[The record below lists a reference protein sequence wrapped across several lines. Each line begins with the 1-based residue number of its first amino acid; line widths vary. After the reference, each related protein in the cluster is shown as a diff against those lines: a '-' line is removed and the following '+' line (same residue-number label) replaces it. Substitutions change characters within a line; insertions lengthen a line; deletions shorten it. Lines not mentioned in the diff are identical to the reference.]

1 MVSAPFVESG
11 REFTAMLE
19 LLLQT
24 SLNALYAASF
34 MALVAVGLVLIF
46 GVMGIINFAHG
57 ELYMLGAYAVV
68 AVYADFKM
76 SFFLAVAIG
85 LVFVGMVGIG
95 MERGLFRPMRDNPL
109 GGLVVSIGFLL
120 ILQALAVVGF
130 GVRMEHI
137 PPSTQTILH
146 PFGGSAVLP
155 LQRLY
160 VIIAA
165 IVLLSAL
172 WLFLRKTRF
181 GWAMRACAQDPEA
194 AALQGISMN
203 QVSRLAFFI
212 GASLAGVAGALTAP
226 LVRVQPYM
234 GHSVIITAFIIIIV
248 GGIGSLEGAVVAA
261 VLYAFVHTFV
271 TTFYDGVIADIV
283 GLVLML
289 LVLIVKPTG
298 LFGARDRA

>member
-1 MVSAPFVESG
+1 
-11 REFTAMLE
+11 MLE

-68 AVYADFKM
+68 AVYADWHLP
-76 SFFLAVAIG
+76 FFLAVAVG
-85 LVFVGMVGIG
+85 LIFVGLVGIG
-95 MERGLFRPMRDNPL
+95 MERSLFRPMRDNPL

-120 ILQALAVVGF
+120 ILQALAVLGF

-137 PPSTQTILH
+137 PPPTQAVITV
-146 PFGGSAVLP
+146 FGSQGDGVVLP

-160 VIIAA
+160 VILAT
-165 IVLLSAL
+165 IVLLAGL
-172 WLFLRKTRF
+172 WWFLRRTRF
-181 GWAMRACAQDPEA
+181 GWALRACAQDPEA
-194 AALQGISMN
+194 AMLQGISLN
-203 QVSRLAFFI
+203 QTARLAMFI
-212 GASLAGVAGALTAP
+212 GAALAGVAGALTAP
-226 LVRVQPYM
+226 LVRTYPYM
-234 GHSVIITAFIIIIV
+234 GHSVIVTAFIIIIV
-248 GGIGSLEGAVVAA
+248 GGIGSLEGAVTAA

-271 TTFYDGVIADIV
+271 TTFWDGVIADIV
-283 GLVLML
+283 GLMLML

-298 LFGARDRA
+298 LFGTKERA